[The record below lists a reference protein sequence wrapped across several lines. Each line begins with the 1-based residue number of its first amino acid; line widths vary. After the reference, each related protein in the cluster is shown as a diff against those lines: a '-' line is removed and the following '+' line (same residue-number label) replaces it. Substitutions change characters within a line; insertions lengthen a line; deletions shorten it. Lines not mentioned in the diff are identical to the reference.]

1 MTNENLLVSITVI
14 TYNSSKYVLDTLES
28 AKQQTYQNIE
38 LIISDDCSTDNTVD
52 ICKDWLEK
60 NKGRFIRSEII
71 TIDHNTGIP
80 ANCNRAIKVCKGEWI
95 KGIAGD
101 DILLPNCV
109 EDCVTYILDKPY
121 IKFLFSKVNVITKN
135 KKLGEEFLSKAMTY
149 GIFNLS
155 SNEQYKHL
163 LHFGNCIFAPTLFVN
178 SNAIRLFSG
187 YDERIPLLEDYPMWL
202 KVTKGNVK
210 LYLLDKITVMYRINE
225 QSTSLSENN
234 KKFIQSLALCY
245 ILYEYKP
252 LAHENRWGSLEN
264 YIRCKL
270 MLSRTKHIYFLY
282 KVIYIPFLL
291 RTYIIKI
298 LKFTPNKTIKMIYD
312 KFNKR

>member
-14 TYNSSKYVLDTLES
+14 TYNSSKFVLETLES

-80 ANCNRAIKVCKGEWI
+80 ANCNRAIKACKGEWI

-109 EDCVTYILDKPY
+109 VDCINYILDKPY
-121 IKFLFSKVNVITKN
+121 IEFLFSKIDVIAKN
-135 KKLGEEFLSKAMTY
+135 EKLGEEFLSKVMNY
-149 GIFNLS
+149 SIFNLS

-163 LHFGNCIFAPTLFVN
+163 LHYGNCIPAATLFVRTKVIK
-178 SNAIRLFSG
+178 ALGG

-202 KVTKGNVK
+202 KVTKKNIK
-210 LYLLDKITVMYRINE
+210 LYLLDKVTVMYRVSE
-225 QSTSLSENN
+225 QSISFSYNT
-234 KKFIQSLALCY
+234 KKCRQSLALCY
-245 ILYEYKP
+245 TLYIYKSLAYKKTLWSIKHYIECKLILSNKIYEY
-252 LAHENRWGSLEN
+252 LFYG
-264 YIRCKL
+264 I
-270 MLSRTKHIYFLY
+270 
-282 KVIYIPFLL
+282 IYIPFWFC
-291 RTYIIKI
+291 TYIKKGIYFI
-298 LKFTPNKTIKMIYD
+298 LCLKGNKL
-312 KFNKR
+312 